1 VRSFQD
7 SDGDGIGDFRGI
19 IQRLDHLERLGVD
32 LVWLMPI
39 HPSPSYHG
47 YDVTDYLAVNPQYG
61 TMADFE
67 ALLAEG
73 KKRGIRFI
81 MDWVLNHSSDKHP
94 WFLESRRGPTV
105 DGTPNAKYSWYTW
118 RESKPEASEGWARP
132 WDGAELWHELAH
144 ATGSRW
150 YYGLFWGGMPDL
162 NIANPDVQKVME
174 DGKRFWLDKG
184 LAGFRVDAIRYLIET
199 VEDGQGLEADTAAT
213 HNYLKHIR
221 KSFAASHPEALMV
234 GEIWSSAE
242 DQAGYYGDGDM
253 LHQAFSF
260 DMASA
265 LIETTRDGVR
275 SRLNQMIDRSAELF
289 GKDRGFEAPFLTNHD
304 MARVARVF
312 QEDNQ
317 KLRVGAALMLAS
329 PGTPYVY
336 YGEELGMIGGADKAD
351 ENKRTPMRWTA
362 DAAAHHGFTTGTPWW
377 PMTDEKTGIDVASQ
391 LADPRSLMNH
401 YEALIKAR
409 KASLAMRRG
418 DQVRLDVAVVDGS
431 APKGL
436 VAFQRTATSADGTIQ
451 RAVVVANVD
460 TAPIGAFSVAATGTA
475 RVLIAEGLEAP
486 PKVEDGRLVF
496 SGLGPQ
502 SFAWVALD

>member
-1 VRSFQD
+1 
-7 SDGDGIGDFRGI
+7 
-19 IQRLDHLERLGVD
+19 
-32 LVWLMPI
+32 
-39 HPSPSYHG
+39 
-47 YDVTDYLAVNPQYG
+47 
-61 TMADFE
+61 MADFE

-94 WFLESRRGPTV
+94 WFIESRKGPTLPSEV
-105 DGTPNAKYSWYTW
+105 PGQAGAPNDKYGWYTW
-118 RESKPEASEGWARP
+118 RESKPDASEGWARP
-132 WDGAELWHELAH
+132 WDGAELWHELPH
-144 ATGSRW
+144 AAVSDISSARSGPLRRGPAARHAAVSSW

-162 NIANPDVQKVME
+162 NIANPAVQKVME
-174 DGKRFWLDKG
+174 DGMRFWLDKG

-213 HNYLKHIR
+213 HAYLKAVR

-234 GEIWSSAE
+234 GEIWSSAD
-242 DQAGYYGDGDM
+242 DQAGYYGDGEM

-304 MARVARVF
+304 MQRVARLL
-312 QEDNQ
+312 QEDAQ
-317 KLRVGAALMLAS
+317 KLRVAAALMLAS

-336 YGEELGMIGGADKAD
+336 YGEELGMIGGAEKAD

-362 DAAAHHGFTTGTPWW
+362 DAATHAGFTTGTPWW
-377 PMTDEKTGIDVASQ
+377 PMTDEKEGIDVATQ

-401 YEALIKAR
+401 YAALIKAR

-418 DQVRLDVAVVDGS
+418 DQTRLDVAVVDGS

-436 VAFQRTATSADGTIQ
+436 VVFQRTATSSDGARTA
-451 RAVVVANVD
+451 RAVVIANVD
-460 TAPIGAFSVAATGTA
+460 SAAIGAFSVAGTGTA
-475 RVLIAEGLEAP
+475 RVLIAEGLDSP
-486 PKVEDGRLVF
+486 PRVEDGRLIF